1 MILYFSDE
9 NIFAS
14 VAFWFAIFL
23 MFVMKLCISIYDD
36 GDFFFGDRVLMTH
49 VSLAEVECQGYNT
62 PQ

>member
-23 MFVMKLCISIYDD
+23 MSVMKLCISIYND
-36 GDFFFGDRVLMTH
+36 GDFFRNRVLMTH
-49 VSLAEVECQGYNT
+49 VSLAKVECQGYNT
-62 PQ
+62 PR